1 MLMHKRFRL
10 FSTPATGPLGRFA
23 PALLAVALGLAMA
36 RSPAAVR
43 PRHLP
48 ALPREVAAAL
58 KAAQVPPTAL
68 SAVVVPV
75 EGGRARLRYRGAVLR
90 HPASV
95 MKLFTTYAALDRLG
109 PAFQWHTPVGLDG
122 AVRDG
127 VLHGSLYLQGRGDPS
142 LVSERLWLLLTR
154 VRDLGVR
161 RIDGDIVIDHSA
173 FQAPPQDP
181 GEFDGEPLRP
191 YNVAPDAFLVNFKSV
206 LLRFTPLA
214 DGHTAQL
221 AVEPALQGVTWPA
234 SVPMSDAPCNDWRHA
249 LDIDFSDVSHPR
261 FRGALA
267 AACGASEW
275 PLAWPEPQAYDALAV
290 EAQWRALGGS
300 LQGQVRSGDWPE
312 GLKPSFD
319 FTSPPLT
326 QVVYDINKYSNNLM
340 ARQLFLTL
348 GLEVQGMGSL
358 PAARA
363 VVQAQ
368 AAERA
373 RCSADELV
381 LDNGS
386 GLSRSGA
393 TTADCLARLLVSAWH
408 SAVMPELLASLPV
421 AGVDGTDR
429 HAQQAVASAHLKTGS
444 LRDVAAVAG
453 IVLADSGRRYVVVGL
468 INDEHAQSARE
479 ALDALVGWAQH
490 DRRR

>member
-1 MLMHKRFRL
+1 MRL
-10 FSTPATGPLGRFA
+10 RLVSPPATGPVQRLA
-23 PALLAVALGLAMA
+23 PGLLAAALGLVLACAPAAA
-36 RSPAAVR
+36 RS
-43 PRHLP
+43 RHLP

-58 KAAQVPPTAL
+58 KAAQVPPASL

-75 EGGRARLRYRGAVLR
+75 EGGRVRLRYRGAVLR
-90 HPASV
+90 QPASV

-109 PAFQWHTPVGLDG
+109 PAYQWRTPVGLDG
-122 AVRDG
+122 TVRDG
-127 VLHGSLYLQGRGDPS
+127 VLHGSLHLQGRGDPS
-142 LVSERLWLLLTR
+142 LVTERLWLLLTR
-154 VRDLGVR
+154 VRELGVR

-206 LLRFTPLA
+206 LLRFTPMA
-214 DGHTAQL
+214 DGRTAQL
-221 AVEPALQGVTWPA
+221 AAEPALQDVSWPA
-234 SVPMSDAPCNDWRHA
+234 SVPLSDAPCNDWRHA
-249 LDIDFSDVSHPR
+249 LDIDLSDVSHPR
-261 FRGALA
+261 FRGALP

-275 PLAWPEPQAYDALAV
+275 PVAWPEPQAYDARAV
-290 EAQWRALGGS
+290 AALWRALGGT
-300 LQGQVRSGDWPE
+300 LQGQVREGPWPE
-312 GLKPSFD
+312 GLKPSFE

-348 GLEVQGMGSL
+348 GLELQGSGNL

-373 RCSADELV
+373 GCAAEDLV

-386 GLSRSGA
+386 GLSRSSA
-393 TTADCLARLLVSAWH
+393 ATADCLARLLVSAWH

-421 AGVDGTDR
+421 AGVDGTER
-429 HAQQAVASAHLKTGS
+429 QAQQAVASAHLKTGS

-453 IVLADSGRRYVVVGL
+453 IVLADSGRRYAVVGL
-468 INDEHAQSARE
+468 INDEHAQSARP
-479 ALDALVGWAQH
+479 ALDALVGWVQH